1 MNEPD
6 SLFYENSVD
15 TPWGG
20 VNCFCK
26 QITPERN
33 SELTRDLKRLAPTM
47 GLVVALTLVLAT
59 TPGRTQDRGRDA
71 RTWVVT
77 INLDPSTGK
86 VEVYPQTIRTNLGDI
101 VQYRTTTPDA
111 EFRITF
117 VNPFTDDGMMIQ
129 STNGEWT
136 SPPIKWNV
144 GSHGICVL
152 IVNGKIIPSEY
163 GVNSTPGD
171 ACN

>member
-1 MNEPD
+1 M
-6 SLFYENSVD
+6 
-15 TPWGG
+15 T
-20 VNCFCK
+20 
-26 QITPERN
+26 RN
-33 SELTRDLKRLAPTM
+33 PKRLAPTM
-47 GLVVALTLVLAT
+47 GLIVALMLALIT
-59 TPGRTQDRGRDA
+59 TPGRAQDRGRDP

-86 VEVYPQTIRTNLGDI
+86 VEAYPQTIRPKLGDI
-101 VQYRTTTPDA
+101 VQYRTTTPDV

-144 GSHGICVL
+144 GFHGICVL
-152 IVNGKIIPSEY
+152 IVNGKVIPSEY
-163 GVNSTPGD
+163 GVTGTPSEG
-171 ACN
+171 